1 MSEKMDNNFHKSGT
15 RTYFQIADANLD
27 MYHIKSFET
36 EAEARE
42 VIKNEYENC
51 SMNNGYD
58 EYWRNRK
65 QVVIK
70 VTVTQ
75 EVLG

>member
-1 MSEKMDNNFHKSGT
+1 MDNNFHKNGT
-15 RTYFQIADANLD
+15 RTYFQIADANCG
-27 MYHIKSFET
+27 MYDAET
-36 EAEARE
+36 FKTEEEARK
-42 VIKNEYENC
+42 VIDTQYVNRCKKDG
-51 SMNNGYD
+51 SD

-70 VTVTQ
+70 VTITQ